1 METFSTYSYDPR
13 HRWHPP
19 PHCPTRED
27 PSVRTILRSLAI
39 AGISSLLAWPALAQ
53 QPQDRVIRFGHLN
66 NADHP
71 VSFGVKRFAELLAT
85 KSGGRMKVQEFPA
98 SQLGNEMQQQSALQ
112 GGVQQMSAPAT
123 TSLAG
128 IVKEFGLVDFPFAV
142 STFEQ
147 ADALLDGPLGRA
159 LIAKLPEKGLV
170 ALGYWDLGFRNVTN
184 SKLPIA
190 KADDIAGLKIRVIQS
205 PLYIDLFNTLGA
217 NATPLPF
224 PELYAALDQ
233 KAVDGQENPN
243 TTLLASKF
251 AEVQKYITQ
260 TRHIYNPQALLIG
273 RKTWD
278 GMSAEERRI
287 IEDAAR
293 EATQFQR
300 GVSRGEADK
309 ALEALKAAGMVVSEL
324 PPAEMAKLREKVK
337 PVVEK
342 YAVAVGAETVKE
354 LNAEIAR
361 VRK

>member
-1 METFSTYSYDPR
+1 MTAPL
-13 HRWHPP
+13 
-19 PHCPTRED
+19 
-27 PSVRTILRSLAI
+27 VRQLAV
-39 AGISSLLAWPALAQ
+39 AALAALAMLGAHAQ
-53 QPQDRVIRFGHLN
+53 VKERTLKFAFQNQAGHPQAQGAQKF
-66 NADHP
+66 ADL
-71 VSFGVKRFAELLAT
+71 VAE
-85 KSGGRMKVQEFPA
+85 KSGRKITVKLFAGGA
-98 SQLGNEMQQQSALQ
+98 LGGDLQTVSALQ
-112 GGVQQMSAPAT
+112 GGTVEMT
-123 TSLAG
+123 VLNAG
-128 IVKEFGLVDFPFAV
+128 ILSAQVKEFAAYDLPFLFANAQ
-142 STFEQ
+142 E
-147 ADALLDGPLGRA
+147 ADAVTDGAFGRKLLARLE
-159 LIAKLPEKGLV
+159 EKNLHG
-170 ALGYWDLGFRNVTN
+170 LGYWDLGFRNVTN
-184 SKLPIA
+184 SKRPIA

-243 TTLLASKF
+243 TTILASKF
-251 AEVQKYITQ
+251 AEVQKYVTQ

-342 YAVAVGAETVKE
+342 YAAAVGAETVKE
-354 LNAEIAR
+354 LSAEIAR